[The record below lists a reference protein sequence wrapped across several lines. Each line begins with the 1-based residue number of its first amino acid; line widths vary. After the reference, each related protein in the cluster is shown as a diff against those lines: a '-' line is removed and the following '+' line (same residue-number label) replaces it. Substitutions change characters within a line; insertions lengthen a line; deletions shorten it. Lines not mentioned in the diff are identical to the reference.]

1 MRRRAS
7 NSAPRIRRRGG
18 GCGEKI
24 DEGPGV
30 PRSPRRPAARRL
42 PSPPLYAIRQP
53 AAAGGRRDDNRRDQA
68 MTIKVGDKMP
78 SATLRYLSP
87 EGPKEIT
94 TDELF
99 RGKKVALFA
108 VPGAF
113 TPACSQ
119 RHLPGFVDKAAELK
133 AKGID
138 QIACVAVNDAFV
150 MNAWGKSQNVDD
162 KVMMLADGSGD
173 FAKAVGLT
181 LDMSARGLGVRSQ
194 RYSMLVD
201 NGVVKSLNVEAQP
214 GSVEASSAEA
224 MLKAL

>member
-1 MRRRAS
+1 
-7 NSAPRIRRRGG
+7 
-18 GCGEKI
+18 
-24 DEGPGV
+24 
-30 PRSPRRPAARRL
+30 
-42 PSPPLYAIRQP
+42 
-53 AAAGGRRDDNRRDQA
+53 
-68 MTIKVGDKMP
+68 MTIKVGDKIP

-119 RHLPGFVDKAAELK
+119 RHLPGFVERASDLK

-138 QIACVAVNDAFV
+138 TIACVAVNDPFV
-150 MNAWGKSQNVDD
+150 MGAWGKAQNVGE

-173 FAKAVGLT
+173 FARAVGLE
-181 LDMSARGLGVRSQ
+181 LDARGRGLGMRSQ

-201 NGVVKSLNVEAQP
+201 NGVVKQLNIEKAGQFEV
-214 GSVEASSAEA
+214 SSADA
-224 MLKAL
+224 MLKGL